1 MFGEY
6 FKGKIYTNKYYEK
19 TFEDSKD
26 SIFFGLNTGYGSISK
41 NIACILN
48 NYQEFVNDFSENKN
62 LLDNFPE
69 NIYNCLLNEKEITK
83 GISYHIDKDG
93 IELILNI
100 MERKE
105 KSIKGKYPI
114 KDSNYIKEFLE
125 KKKIKESLET
135 YYPCFQV
142 SQKELL
148 YILQKKKIIFLL
160 KKNIIKIWKILLMLK
175 KFQLI

>member
-6 FKGKIYTNKYYEK
+6 FKGKIYKNKYYEK
-19 TFEDSKD
+19 TLEDSKD
-26 SIFFGLNTGYGSISK
+26 SIFFGLNTGVGHISIAK

-83 GISYHIDKDG
+83 DTRYHIDKDG

-100 MERKE
+100 LEKKD

-114 KDSNYIKEFLE
+114 NDSNYIKEFFD
-125 KKKIKESLET
+125 KKK
-135 YYPCFQV
+135 
-142 SQKELL
+142 
-148 YILQKKKIIFLL
+148 
-160 KKNIIKIWKILLMLK
+160 
-175 KFQLI
+175 